1 MFTLAHLSDVHL
13 GPLPRPRYTELIGKR
28 MLGFINWQKRRQ
40 RYSRQFLDRLVADLA
55 ASKPD
60 HIAITGDLVN
70 ISLPQ
75 EFVLARAWLETV
87 GPPDR
92 VTVIPGNHDAYVRL
106 RGQPGYRQWDDYMQ
120 PNWAAGAL
128 MPGAGDSF
136 PFVRRFG
143 DIALIGL
150 SSARPTAPLMASGRL
165 GQRQLAA
172 LGVLLESLRE
182 EKLCRVVLVHHPPL
196 PGMSPWTRG
205 LHDARAM
212 RSSLVL
218 HGAELVLHG
227 HAHVDSV
234 MTLPTANGPV
244 SVVGVASASST
255 FRGAGRIARY
265 NLYTIEKTN
274 PGWRIH
280 LRSRM
285 LGEDG
290 LPVETDHGPLGS
302 GPRS

>member
-13 GPLPRPRYTELIGKR
+13 GPLPRPRYSDLIGKR
-28 MLGFINWQKRRQ
+28 MLGFINWQKRR
-40 RYSRQFLDRLVADLA
+40 RNYSRLFLDRLVADLA
-55 ASKPD
+55 MQQAD
-60 HIAITGDLVN
+60 HVAITGDLVN

-75 EFVLARAWLETV
+75 EFMLARAWLETI

-106 RGQPGYRQWDDYMQ
+106 RGQPGYMQWADYMQ

-128 MPGAGDSF
+128 MPGAGDGF

-165 GQRQLAA
+165 GPRQIAT
-172 LGVLLESLRE
+172 LGVLLEALRE
-182 EKLCRVVLVHHPPL
+182 ENLCRVVLVHHPPL
-196 PGMSPWTRG
+196 PGMSPWARG

-227 HAHVDSV
+227 HAHIDSV
-234 MTLPTANGPV
+234 TPLPTAHGPLY
-244 SVVGVASASST
+244 VVGVASASST
-255 FRGAGRIARY
+255 FRGSGRIARY
-265 NLYTIEKTN
+265 NLYGIEKTN
-274 PGWRIH
+274 AGWSIH
-280 LRSRM
+280 MRSRM

-290 LPVETDHGPLGS
+290 LPIETDHGELK
-302 GPRS
+302 R